1 MKPDRIRVPPLILFR
16 FVLAEL
22 TEILSKSEDPEELK
36 YYWTQWY
43 DKAGTPVRSL
53 FDKYVELNKE
63 AAVLNSKRFTSDF
76 VRFFFILHFFF
87 FNFRFHIRC

>member
-1 MKPDRIRVPPLILFR
+1 MRSSR
-16 FVLAEL
+16 FNFAEL

-43 DKAGTPVRSL
+43 DMAGTPVRSL

-63 AAVLNSKRFTSDF
+63 AAVLNSKRVVFRSFELVLFCIVPD
-76 VRFFFILHFFF
+76 
-87 FNFRFHIRC
+87 FRFHIRCRIVAG